1 MTKLNKIYLG
11 KGILSLEGHYDDY
24 DKIYVVGDIHGM
36 YNRLMSLMNNFS
48 LKDDDLLI
56 FLGDC
61 IDRGTDSALCME
73 YIKQLDL
80 LPNVVALMGNHGS
93 LLREHVK
100 FNGMKGIE
108 LSFTKKIPLKHG
120 YIAVEKAQ

>member
-56 FLGDC
+56 FLGDY
-61 IDRGTDSALCME
+61 IDRGTHYS
-73 YIKQLDL
+73 
-80 LPNVVALMGNHGS
+80 
-93 LLREHVK
+93 
-100 FNGMKGIE
+100 
-108 LSFTKKIPLKHG
+108 
-120 YIAVEKAQ
+120 